1 MGLATENRVAGRVAG
16 LQAAYYVATGVWPL
30 LHYDSFEWATG
41 RKRERWLVE
50 TVGGLTLSVGAAAAL
65 AKRQGRITPE
75 ILLVLAGTAAT
86 LAAVDVIYLGR
97 RRLRWV
103 YGLDACAQGAFLV
116 GLTWG
121 GACRRPTA
129 QR

>member
-16 LQAAYYVATGVWPL
+16 LQAAYYVATAVWPL

-97 RRLRWV
+97 RRLRW
-103 YGLDACAQGAFLV
+103 
-116 GLTWG
+116 
-121 GACRRPTA
+121 
-129 QR
+129 